1 MSLLRSEVTVLRARR
16 LKRRILRSWL
26 REVQLGQEERRKLLQ
41 RTEVVEG
48 LRRTEVVEG
57 MMERMRSESL
67 TG

>member
-1 MSLLRSEVTVLRARR
+1 M
-16 LKRRILRSWL
+16 KRRILRSWL
-26 REVQLGQEERRKLLQ
+26 REVQQRQEERRRLLQ

-57 MMERMRSESL
+57 MTERMRSESL

>member
-1 MSLLRSEVTVLRARR
+1 MSLLRSEATVLRARR

-26 REVQLGQEERRKLLQ
+26 REVQLSQEERRKLLQ

-57 MMERMRSESL
+57 LRERMRSKSL
-67 TG
+67 IG